1 MGWVSNPSA
10 AVGSVHRNPQASW
23 WCGTSMLHQQGR
35 CYRDGSAPQTVQ
47 SLSTHAV
54 RGLHTDQPLGNP
66 GREPAFSGFR
76 LDEPATSVIPL
87 ANVMW
92 TAIGPGIS
100 ANARRPDRPG
110 NEFPGSS
117 IGMSLRDSAPF
128 ADATSVLRPYDVSV
142 PEGDIPM
149 VEPGNSFP
157 GRPWRRDAA
166 GILDRPAIHI
176 RFANG
181 ILSVAGAEPGHPST
195 AASTNR
201 GGRRA
206 PILHRSTNNWTA
218 LRALINRHP
227 PP

>member
-1 MGWVSNPSA
+1 M
-10 AVGSVHRNPQASW
+10 
-23 WCGTSMLHQQGR
+23 
-35 CYRDGSAPQTVQ
+35 
-47 SLSTHAV
+47 
-54 RGLHTDQPLGNP
+54 
-66 GREPAFSGFR
+66 
-76 LDEPATSVIPL
+76 IPL

-181 ILSVAGAEPGHPST
+181 INEFPGSSIGMSLRDFGPEPIP
-195 AASTNR
+195 
-201 GGRRA
+201 
-206 PILHRSTNNWTA
+206 
-218 LRALINRHP
+218 
-227 PP
+227 

>member
-1 MGWVSNPSA
+1 M
-10 AVGSVHRNPQASW
+10 
-23 WCGTSMLHQQGR
+23 
-35 CYRDGSAPQTVQ
+35 
-47 SLSTHAV
+47 
-54 RGLHTDQPLGNP
+54 
-66 GREPAFSGFR
+66 
-76 LDEPATSVIPL
+76 
-87 ANVMW
+87 
-92 TAIGPGIS
+92 GPGIS

-128 ADATSVLRPYDVSV
+128 ADATSVLRLYDVSV

-181 ILSVAGAEPGHPST
+181 ITEVAGALLGRATRPRPAQFRVVLSTGLISPSSCWKSLHTIRRLVAATVAYTIPHPASAAKT
-195 AASTNR
+195 ASTSAPACHTR
-201 GGRRA
+201 AAGRES
-206 PILHRSTNNWTA
+206 LSQRSG
-218 LRALINRHP
+218 
-227 PP
+227 